1 MRLCLGVIKCKERI
15 SKRISLSFLSNNRVT
30 DGGWEM
36 RLCYGIEASQ
46 AEGFLSIFVLGVLWS
61 LKKGFINIEDAEG
74 FIFKP
79 ATSKV
84 VRDEFGFEELA
95 LLIDAGCELEDV
107 KSLVFDKL
115 DENID
120 TLIERV
126 SHIVSAKT
134 DGRGLIDKNI
144 FLVNEDGE

>member
-1 MRLCLGVIKCKERI
+1 
-15 SKRISLSFLSNNRVT
+15 
-30 DGGWEM
+30 M
-36 RLCYGIEASQ
+36 RLCYEIEASQ
-46 AEGFLSIFVLGVLWS
+46 AEGFLSIFILGVLWS
-61 LKKGFINIEDAEG
+61 LKKGVINIEDAEG

-126 SHIVSAKT
+126 SYIVSVKT

-144 FLVNEDGE
+144 FLVNEGEE

>member
-1 MRLCLGVIKCKERI
+1 GENRAAWARAAEIRAGKIN
-15 SKRISLSFLSNNRVT
+15 LSPFFL
-30 DGGWEM
+30 
-36 RLCYGIEASQ
+36 
-46 AEGFLSIFVLGVLWS
+46 
-61 LKKGFINIEDAEG
+61 EG

-144 FLVNEDGE
+144 FLVNEGGE

>member
-1 MRLCLGVIKCKERI
+1 
-15 SKRISLSFLSNNRVT
+15 
-30 DGGWEM
+30 M

>member
-1 MRLCLGVIKCKERI
+1 RGENRAAWARAAEIRAGKI
-15 SKRISLSFLSNNRVT
+15 NLSPF
-30 DGGWEM
+30 
-36 RLCYGIEASQ
+36 
-46 AEGFLSIFVLGVLWS
+46 F
-61 LKKGFINIEDAEG
+61 

-144 FLVNEDGE
+144 FLVNDGGE

>member
-1 MRLCLGVIKCKERI
+1 TKLLT
-15 SKRISLSFLSNNRVT
+15 SSN
-30 DGGWEM
+30 
-36 RLCYGIEASQ
+36 SH
-46 AEGFLSIFVLGVLWS
+46 
-61 LKKGFINIEDAEG
+61 
-74 FIFKP
+74 P
-79 ATSKV
+79 
-84 VRDEFGFEELA
+84 A

-126 SHIVSAKT
+126 SYIVSAKT

-144 FLVNEDGE
+144 FLVNEGEE

>member
-1 MRLCLGVIKCKERI
+1 MQRVLYLSLRLQ
-15 SKRISLSFLSNNRVT
+15 
-30 DGGWEM
+30 
-36 RLCYGIEASQ
+36 RLLE
-46 AEGFLSIFVLGVLWS
+46 
-61 LKKGFINIEDAEG
+61 N
-74 FIFKP
+74 
-79 ATSKV
+79 
-84 VRDEFGFEELA
+84 EFGFEELA

-126 SHIVSAKT
+126 SYIVSAKT

-144 FLVNEDGE
+144 FLVNEGEE